1 MLLDEYLQELAD
13 PTDRLT
19 LQREINI
26 DDCFNDDITF
36 STALA
41 CRPEKEDQLNTE
53 EFEHCCAVL
62 IKHGEP
68 VRIKQ
73 EIEFKKRKIVENIR
87 AI

>member
-1 MLLDEYLQELAD
+1 MDEYLQELAD
-13 PTDRLT
+13 PADRST
-19 LQREINI
+19 LYREINI
-26 DDCFNDDITF
+26 DDCFNEDIAF

-41 CRPEKEDQLNTE
+41 CRTEKEDQLNTE

-68 VRIKQ
+68 VRTKQ
-73 EIEFKKRKIVENIR
+73 ETEFKKRKIVENIR